1 MSSTE
6 IPIKRPEGATH
17 WAPETRDFNAAFA
30 MQVDGRWKIVTVY
43 AFDRGHCHWVAADP
57 LDSSARYVELPALP
71 EPAPWINYAE
81 QRPKVAGAYR
91 WRLESVV
98 EPGMFVTFVAHM
110 RERGAGHQNV
120 ISPLF
125 DYWDGYRVHVPAGL
139 HWQALRPE
147 DPQDVEWCRV
157 AGVEVEGLSPLP
169 CPYCNKVPKWD
180 ALLRYDGG
188 GVGLTDP
195 HKFNNWKLAC
205 CAWGSSPAY
214 KSPIELVKRRDAVL
228 SRLRPAPAVTP

>member
-6 IPIKRPEGATH
+6 IPTKWPEGATH
-17 WAPETRDFNAAFA
+17 WAPETLQLNPAFA
-30 MQVDGRWKIVTVY
+30 KQVDGRWFVMTLHSWKIGPKGWAV
-43 AFDRGHCHWVAADP
+43 AFTEDDP
-57 LDSSARYVELPALP
+57 SRYIELPAI
-71 EPAPWINYAE
+71 PAPWINYAE
-81 QRPKVAGAYR
+81 QRPTVAGAYR

-98 EPGMFVTFVAHM
+98 VPGMFVTFVAHM
-110 RERGAGHQNV
+110 RERGAGYENV
-120 ISPLF
+120 LSPLF
-125 DYWDGYRVHVPAGL
+125 DYWDGYSVHVPAGL
-139 HWQALRPE
+139 QWQALRPE

-195 HKFNNWKLAC
+195 HKFNNWKLVC
-205 CAWGSSPAY
+205 CAWGSTPVSKY
-214 KSPIELVKRRDAVL
+214 PIALVERRDSVL
-228 SRLRPAPAVTP
+228 SRLRPAPGGFQL

>member
-1 MSSTE
+1 MSHSD
-6 IPIKRPEGATH
+6 IPTKWPEGATH
-17 WAPETRDFNAAFA
+17 WAPETLEFYPAFA
-30 MQVDGRWKIVTVY
+30 KQEDGQWKIMTLY
-43 AFDRGHCHWVAADP
+43 GFKHGARSWVAADP
-57 LDSSARYVELPALP
+57 ASDPSRYVELPL
-71 EPAPWINYAE
+71 PAPWITYAE
-81 QRPKVAGAYR
+81 QRPTAAGAYR

-98 EPGMFVTFVAHM
+98 VPGMFVTFVAHM

-120 ISPLF
+120 LSPLF
-125 DYWDGYRVHVPAGL
+125 DHWDGYRVHVPAGL
-139 HWQALRPE
+139 QWQALRQE

-205 CAWGSSPAY
+205 CAWGSSPVY
-214 KSPIELVKRRDAVL
+214 KSPIELVKRRDSV
-228 SRLRPAPAVTP
+228 LRPAPGGFQP